1 MNIISY
7 DEFENKTIKEKTV
20 CFTGGRPKSLF
31 LDFGYDET
39 FYNKMKSNLTSYI
52 KNLYVEKGYRCF
64 ITGGAQGFDQTV
76 FWCVR
81 ELQKEYPDIKNI
93 VFAPFRNQSCKWAKS
108 GLFSQNHYNAM
119 LRCADEVVIC
129 RDDLNGRSSSKSEL
143 IRALFYRNKCMCKH
157 SSMIVGQFIDDSWTK
172 PSTKG
177 GTAACLRFAKREDMI
192 VDVRDFRK
200 DKIQL

>member
-1 MNIISY
+1 
-7 DEFENKTIKEKTV
+7 
-20 CFTGGRPKSLF
+20 
-31 LDFGYDET
+31 
-39 FYNKMKSNLTSYI
+39 
-52 KNLYVEKGYRCF
+52 
-64 ITGGAQGFDQTV
+64 
-76 FWCVR
+76 
-81 ELQKEYPDIKNI
+81 
-93 VFAPFRNQSCKWAKS
+93 
-108 GLFSQNHYNAM
+108 M

-200 DKIQL
+200 DKI